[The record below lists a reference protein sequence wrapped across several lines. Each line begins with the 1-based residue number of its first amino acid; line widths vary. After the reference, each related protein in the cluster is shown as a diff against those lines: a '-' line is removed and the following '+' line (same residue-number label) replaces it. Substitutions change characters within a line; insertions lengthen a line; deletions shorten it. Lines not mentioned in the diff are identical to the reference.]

1 MEARTSVKAVHSIRS
16 ITKNVKFTCKRC
28 VSTRANI
35 QRKKFFLKIQI
46 YREEAVFDFSQP
58 TPNVDNVVLKLNDG
72 VVNVCRKV
80 SLLFF

>member
-1 MEARTSVKAVHSIRS
+1 MLSLLANAVLALELIF
-16 ITKNVKFTCKRC
+16 KE
-28 VSTRANI
+28 
-35 QRKKFFLKIQI
+35 KKFFLKIQI